1 MKKDSLTAFYRI
13 FKYVWPQWRRI
24 VTVVCM
30 SLLIAILFSVSFA
43 TIIPLLKVMMNE
55 EGIHAW
61 VDRSHCNYR
70 YGMDFR
76 VPNVTDLQDDEEGV
90 IASSLLITEVDEDRL
105 AMSAGVREADMIVG
119 AGTLLIGGEIERFSS
134 SKLLE
139 EIATTDADK
148 IVLQLLRYG
157 HDGVME
163 VEVATWDSE
172 IPFLD
177 GSRLWLVEKVQG
189 WISFMPRGQA
199 TANKRKAITAI
210 IMLMMVVT
218 ILRCTARF
226 YQSYTAE
233 KISQISI
240 AALREN
246 MFWHIMH
253 MPVGFFSS
261 EGTSDTV
268 SRLIGDTSGAGKGIK
283 ILFGKMLREPAK
295 AIATLTVAMC
305 INWKLA
311 LIFICGAP
319 AMIVMFAIFGKKI
332 RRATKKSLMSSA
344 AMLGRVQGSI
354 SGLRVVKVYNQQDR
368 ESDAYNGVNKQF
380 LRQILRAAKIQAM
393 TNPLMEVLGMFAMM
407 AALMV
412 GLHWVLKMG
421 MDASAFFALLASLGS
436 SADSLRK
443 TSDVWN
449 KIQQSNAA
457 AERVFEVIDTPS
469 ETDKPNAGSLGPVR
483 ESIEFKDIVFR
494 YPGSEVDTL
503 KGVNLIVKA
512 GETVAVVGPNG
523 SGKTTL
529 INLITR
535 FYDVKSG
542 GVLVDGVDIRDVSL
556 RSLRDQIG
564 MVTQNVVTF
573 NDSVA
578 ANISYSK
585 PGATIEEITE
595 ASKRAYSHEFVAELP
610 GGYDTEIGEN
620 SAGFSGGQLQRIVIA
635 RAILND
641 PSILIFDEAMSQIDA
656 DSEAKIHSALS
667 ELMRERTCFVIAHR
681 FSTVISAD
689 RIIVMDDGRIAAS
702 GTHEELI
709 KDCSLYRNL
718 YETQLMAPQ

>member
-1 MKKDSLTAFYRI
+1 MKKDSLTAFYRV
-13 FKYVWPQWRRI
+13 FKYVWPQWGRI
-24 VTVVCM
+24 VTVV
-30 SLLIAILFSVSFA
+30 LLSIVIAILFSVSFA

-61 VDRSHCNYR
+61 VDRSHCKYR

-76 VPNVTDLQDDEEGV
+76 IPNMADLQDDEKDIV
-90 IASSLLITEVDEDRL
+90 ASSLLVTKVGEDCL
-105 AMSAGVREADMIVG
+105 AMSAGVNQADMIVG
-119 AGTLLIGGEIERFSS
+119 AGSFLVDEEIKSYPS

-139 EIATTDADK
+139 ELATTTEDK
-148 IVLQLLRYG
+148 ITIQLLRYG
-157 HDGVME
+157 NDGVMD
-163 VEVATWDSE
+163 VEIETWDSE
-172 IPFLD
+172 IPFAD
-177 GSRLWLVEKVQG
+177 GSRLWLIEKVQR
-189 WISFMPRGQA
+189 WISFMPRDQA
-199 TANKRKAITAI
+199 RENQKKAITAI
-210 IMLMMVVT
+210 IMLMMIVT
-218 ILRCTARF
+218 VLRCVARF

-233 KISQISI
+233 KISQTSI
-240 AALREN
+240 AGLRED

-268 SRLIGDTSGAGKGIK
+268 SRLIGDTSASGKGIK

-295 AIATLTVAMC
+295 AMGTLTVAML

-319 AMIVMFAIFGKKI
+319 AMILMFAVFGKKI
-332 RRATKKSLMSSA
+332 RKATKKSLMSSA

-368 ESDAYNGVNKQF
+368 ESDAYNGVNKRF
-380 LRQILRAAKIQAM
+380 LRQMLRAAKIQAM

-412 GLHWVLKMG
+412 GVHWVFGKG
-421 MDASAFFALLASLGS
+421 MASSAFFALLASLGS

-443 TSDVWN
+443 VSDVWN
-449 KIQQSNAA
+449 NIQQSNAA
-457 AERVFEVIDTPS
+457 AERVFEVIDTAP
-469 ETDKPNAGSLGPVR
+469 ETDKPGAGSLGPVR
-483 ESIEFKDIVFR
+483 ESIEFKDIVFS
-494 YPGSEVDTL
+494 YPGSAVDTL
-503 KGVNLIVKA
+503 KGVNLTVNA

-542 GVLVDGVDIRDVSL
+542 AILVDGVDIRDLSL

-585 PGATIEEITE
+585 PSATIEEIIK
-595 ASKRAYSHEFVAELP
+595 ASKSAYSHEFVAELP
-610 GGYDTEIGEN
+610 DGYDTEIGEN
-620 SAGFSGGQLQRIVIA
+620 STGFSGGQLQRIVIA

-667 ELMRERTCFVIAHR
+667 ELMCQRTCFVIAHR

-689 RIIVMDDGRIAAS
+689 RIVVMEDGRIAAS
-702 GTHEELI
+702 GTHSELM
-709 KDCSLYRNL
+709 KKCGLYRNL
-718 YETQLMAPQ
+718 YETQLMSP